1 MRSPWDLRPFSSP
14 TNKKFS
20 TVMSQQQTTSI
31 QTMQII
37 TAALMMGVVMFG
49 GVAVVIQSG
58 NDQVVENNELPIL
71 LIVAFVFTVI
81 ELGARQVVLIV
92 FNQKLK
98 TEIQDYKEGESS
110 AEEFLGLYQTRLI
123 ISMALCEGAAF
134 FGLIVYMIEG
144 HWGGLAIAAFLLIIM
159 GTSFPTENKF
169 REWVRTG
176 SGQSAYAGDE

>member
-1 MRSPWDLRPFSSP
+1 M
-14 TNKKFS
+14 T
-20 TVMSQQQTTSI
+20 QQTTSI
-31 QTMQII
+31 QTIQII
-37 TAALMMGVVMFG
+37 AAALMMGVVTFG
-49 GVAVVIQSG
+49 GVAVVLQSK
-58 NDQVVENNELPIL
+58 NDQVPDNNELPIL
-71 LIVAFVFTVI
+71 LIVACVFTVI
-81 ELGARQVVLIV
+81 ELGARQVVLMV

-134 FGLIVYMIEG
+134 FSLIAVIVEG
-144 HWGGLAIAAFLLIIM
+144 HWGGFAIAAFLLIIM
-159 GTSFPTENKF
+159 GISFPTENKF